1 MGPNIET
8 IFLMASESLQ
18 LTSARF
24 VKEIA
29 FYDGEIKNFVP
40 QNVLEMFE
48 IGERENNVKIYKI
61 LDTYMSIFYIFKFYC
76 CRTSNLHMVL
86 EKGVVKIQT
95 FPEKAPI
102 TVKRIVELS
111 ESGFYDGL
119 TFHRVISG
127 FMAQGG
133 DPKGDGTGG
142 SGQNIRAEFNDIKHE
157 RGIVSMARANDPDS
171 ADSQFF
177 ICYDSHP
184 FLDGKYTAWG
194 KVIEGMNLIDRIPE
208 GKG

>member
-1 MGPNIET
+1 MLKLLKL
-8 IFLMASESLQ
+8 IFHTFLI
-18 LTSARF
+18 F
-24 VKEIA
+24 I
-29 FYDGEIKNFVP
+29 F
-40 QNVLEMFE
+40 NVAQSDEP
-48 IGERENNVKIYKI
+48 IV
-61 LDTYMSIFYIFKFYC
+61 
-76 CRTSNLHMVL
+76 LHMVL

-95 FPEKAPI
+95 FPNKAPK
-102 TVKRIVELS
+102 TVKRITELA

-133 DPKGDGTGG
+133 DPNGDGTGG
-142 SGQNIRAEFNDIKHE
+142 SGTNIKEEFNDIKHE

-177 ICYDSHP
+177 ICYDTHP
-184 FLDGKYTAWG
+184 FLDGKYTVWG

-208 GKG
+208 GRGQNGQVLSNATKIITIRKK

>member
-1 MGPNIET
+1 MLK
-8 IFLMASESLQ
+8 F
-18 LTSARF
+18 
-24 VKEIA
+24 
-29 FYDGEIKNFVP
+29 IKYLIHTCVF
-40 QNVLEMFE
+40 F
-48 IGERENNVKIYKI
+48 IYSHSFAADPPI
-61 LDTYMSIFYIFKFYC
+61 
-76 CRTSNLHMVL
+76 LHMVL

-95 FPEKAPI
+95 FPDKAPN

-142 SGQNIRAEFNDIKHE
+142 SGQNIRAEFNEIKHE

-184 FLDGKYTAWG
+184 FLDGKYTVWG

-208 GKG
+208 GKGQNGQVLRNPTKIITIRSK